1 MKLFA
6 NLSSVFKP
14 FSNSHYALRQRL
26 EGFHMQLLP
35 GLSHAVNITK
45 SQTHLWSAARFRLF
59 NLLTLKHFF

>member
-1 MKLFA
+1 
-6 NLSSVFKP
+6 
-14 FSNSHYALRQRL
+14 
-26 EGFHMQLLP
+26 MQLLP